1 MRLMQASPFRRR
13 LEAEFRARR
22 AKNPRYSLRA
32 FAAFLGTDHS
42 SLSQILRSLRRI
54 PARQIRS
61 WGKKLAML
69 REETAAYIAAEY
81 VPDGPASRR
90 QDQLR
95 HWTAEA
101 MAIVTG
107 DLHRQMLCLTRTRG
121 FRPDCRWIARH
132 TGADVDQVNVA
143 LSRLLRLRLL
153 EITSMGAWKELTGL
167 KDLNRESFL
176 SLALTR
182 VREKAAEDGIEF
194 HKQATTKNPGRRTQ
208 LGESTA
214 SKGS

>member
-1 MRLMQASPFRRR
+1 MQASPFRGR
-13 LEAEFRARR
+13 LAAEFRARR

-32 FAAFLGTDHS
+32 FAAFLKTDHS

-61 WGKKLAML
+61 WGRKLGL
-69 REETAAYIAAEY
+69 LPEESAAYIAAEH
-81 VPDGPASRR
+81 VPDEPASRR
-90 QDQLR
+90 QGQLR

-121 FRPDCRWIARH
+121 FRPDCRWIGRQS
-132 TGADVDQVNVA
+132 GATVDQVNMA

-153 EITSMGAWKELTGL
+153 EITSTGVW
-167 KDLNRESFL
+167 KDLAGLNELERESFVR
-176 SLALTR
+176 LALTR
-182 VREKAAEDGIEF
+182 VREKAAEDGIELNT
-194 HKQATTKNPGRRTQ
+194 QATTKNQGRRTR
-208 LGESTA
+208 A
-214 SKGS
+214 R

>member
-1 MRLMQASPFRRR
+1 MQASPFRRR

-42 SLSQILRSLRRI
+42 SLSQILRSMRRI
-54 PARQIRS
+54 PARQIRC

-69 REETAAYIAAEY
+69 PEETAAYIAAEY
-81 VPDGPASRR
+81 VPDGPAGRR

-107 DLHRQMLCLTRTRG
+107 DLHRQMLCLTRTRN

-132 TGADVDQVNVA
+132 TGAAVDQVNVA

-153 EITSMGAWKELTGL
+153 EITSTGAWKELTGL

-194 HKQATTKNPGRRTQ
+194 QTKAVAKSQGRRTQ
-208 LGESTA
+208 A
-214 SKGS
+214 R